1 MTKGKT
7 TGHPDHYQDVTD
19 RIIESLER
27 GVRPWN
33 KPWDEGKALPTCPR
47 NAATGNGYRGI
58 NVLLLMS
65 NSLSFDGDPRWCSY
79 NQAGEQG
86 WQVRKGEK
94 GTRIYFYKTLEIEDS
109 SKETDPQGGDEPAT
123 RTIPLLRAYT
133 VFHASQVN
141 GIPPYVSPTKEENNF
156 TPIEEAEA
164 LLKNSG
170 AEIHHGGPKAFY
182 SPSSDH
188 IQLPPKETFMEPI
201 GYYGTALHELS
212 HWTGGKENRVPRNLK
227 GRFGSESYARE
238 ELRAEIGSA
247 FICAEIGIPPDVE
260 DNASYIA
267 SWLKVLKGD
276 KHEIFRSASDAQ
288 KIADFC
294 LQFTLENVRTEGK
307 GNFSSLALAV
317 QAKQYNG
324 R

>member
-7 TGHPDHYQDVTD
+7 NGHPDHYKDVTD
-19 RIIESLER
+19 RIIESLEK

-33 KPWDEGKALPTCPR
+33 RPWDEDKALPTWPR
-47 NAATGNGYRGI
+47 NATTEHKYRGI
-58 NVLLLMS
+58 NILLLMS
-65 NSLSFDGDPRWCSY
+65 HPLSFESDPRWCSY
-79 NQAGEQG
+79 NQAKEKG

-94 GTRIYFYKTLEIEDS
+94 GTRIYFYKTLEVDGEAKNGAADG
-109 SKETDPQGGDEPAT
+109 QDEPAT
-123 RTIPLLRAYT
+123 KTIPLLRSYT
-133 VFHASQVN
+133 VFHASQID
-141 GIPPYVSPTKEENNF
+141 GITPYIPPTKDEREF

-188 IQLPPKETFMEPI
+188 IQLPPKEAFPEPT

-212 HWTGGKENRVPRNLK
+212 HWTGGKETRVPRNLK

-247 FICAEIGIPPDVE
+247 FICAEIGIPHDIE

-267 SWLKVLKGD
+267 SWLKTLKED
-276 KHEIFRSASDAQ
+276 KYEIFRAASDAQ

-294 LQFTLENVRTEGK
+294 LQFAPENSKAVGK
-307 GNFSSLALAV
+307 EETAISLNR
-317 QAKQYNG
+317 YMRERGG

>member
-1 MTKGKT
+1 MKRTNT

-19 RIIESLER
+19 RIIENLEK

-33 KPWDEGKALPTCPR
+33 KPWDEGKALPTWPR
-47 NAATGNGYRGI
+47 NATTGHKYRGI
-58 NVLLLMS
+58 NILLLMS
-65 NSLSFDGDPRWCSY
+65 HPLSFESDPRWCSY
-79 NQAGEQG
+79 NQAKEQG

-94 GTRIYFYKTLEIEDS
+94 GTRIYYYKTLEVFDFSKADS
-109 SKETDPQGGDEPAT
+109 DDGAEEPAT

-133 VFHASQVN
+133 VFHASQID
-141 GIPPYVSPTKEENNF
+141 GIPPYELPDKDEKEF

-164 LLKNSG
+164 LLRNSG

-182 SPSSDH
+182 SPSTDH
-188 IQLPPKETFMEPI
+188 IQLPPKEAFLKPT
-201 GYYGTALHELS
+201 GYYETALHELA

-247 FICAEIGIPPDVE
+247 FICAEIGIPHDIE

-267 SWLKVLKGD
+267 SWLQVLKKD
-276 KHEIFRSASDAQ
+276 KHEIFRAASDAQ

-294 LQFTLENVRTEGK
+294 LPFALENGK
-307 GNFSSLALAV
+307 AAGKEEVVVLTRCRLE
-317 QAKQYNG
+317 NG
-324 R
+324 GR